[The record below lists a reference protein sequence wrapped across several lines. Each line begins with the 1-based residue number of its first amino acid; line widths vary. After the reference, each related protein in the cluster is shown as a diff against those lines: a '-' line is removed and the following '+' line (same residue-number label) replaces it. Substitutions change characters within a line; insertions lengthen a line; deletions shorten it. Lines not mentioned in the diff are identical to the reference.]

1 MPTKPSPTDLER
13 IRRVI
18 LNSVA
23 HLFAETDFDDDA
35 GNIRFLDRDD
45 YCIFLGLF
53 PFNGEGEPITNEP
66 ATVWTIEVSNE
77 QKGAEE

>member
-1 MPTKPSPTDLER
+1 MPTKPSPADLER

-23 HLFAETDFDDDA
+23 HLFAETEFDDDA
-35 GNIRFLDRDD
+35 GPIRFLDRDD

-53 PFNGEGEPITNEP
+53 PIDDEGEPVGDKP
-66 ATVWTIEVSNE
+66 AAIWTIEVHE
-77 QKGAEE
+77 EKGEIQ